1 MNRTATR
8 ALAGLGLVGLMC
20 GLLACNPYGDY
31 CKAAMD
37 CEGGNDKDVDACV
50 AQAEAAADDA
60 SLWDCDEWYDAAF
73 ECTEAEASCENG
85 DYGVHDDSCQ
95 SEQEDYG
102 ACMGYAAFND

>member
-1 MNRTATR
+1 MSRTATR

-50 AQAEAAADDA
+50 AEREAESDLAH
-60 SLWDCDEWYDAAF
+60 LWDCDEWYDAYFA
-73 ECTEAEASCENG
+73 CAEENSSCENG
-85 DYGVHDDSCQ
+85 HYSVHDHSCDV
-95 SEQEDYG
+95 EADDID
-102 ACMGYAAFND
+102 ACGDF